1 MPNQNQ
7 KNKILIVD
15 DDPMIARMYQE
26 KLSRDEFEVVLAFN
40 GEEGLEKAEKEKP
53 SLILLDIMMPKM
65 NGYEML
71 KLLRAKEEISSIPV
85 IILSSLGA
93 DPELI
98 KKAKELDVIDIIDK
112 GGVSA
117 KEVVERVKVVLKEK

>member
-1 MPNQNQ
+1 MPN

-15 DDPMIARMYQE
+15 DDSMIARMYQE
-26 KLSRDEFEVVLAFN
+26 RFSRDGFEVILAFN

-53 SLILLDIMMPKM
+53 DIILLDIMMPKM

-71 KLLRAKEEISSIPV
+71 KILREKEEISSIPV

-93 DPELI
+93 DQELI
-98 KKAKELDVIDIIDK
+98 EKAKELGVVDIIDK
-112 GGVSA
+112 GGVPA
-117 KEVVERVKVVLKEK
+117 KEIVKRIKAVLEKK

>member
-1 MPNQNQ
+1 MLNQ
-7 KNKILIVD
+7 KKILIID

-26 KLSRDEFEVVLAFN
+26 RFSRDGFEVVLAFN

-53 SLILLDIMMPKM
+53 DIILLDMMMPKM

-71 KLLRAKEEISSIPV
+71 KALREKKEITSIPV

-98 KKAKELDVIDIIDK
+98 EKSKQLDVVDVIDK
-112 GGVSA
+112 AAVPA
-117 KEVVERVKVVLKEK
+117 KEVIERVKAVLEKR

>member
-1 MPNQNQ
+1 MLNQ
-7 KNKILIVD
+7 KKILIID

-26 KLSRDEFEVVLAFN
+26 RFSRDGFEVVLAFN
-40 GEEGLEKAEKEKP
+40 GKEGLEKAEKEKP
-53 SLILLDIMMPKM
+53 DIILLDMMMPKM

-71 KLLRAKEEISSIPV
+71 KALREKEEVTSIPV

-98 KKAKELDVIDIIDK
+98 EKSKQLGVVDTIDK
-112 GGVSA
+112 AAVPA
-117 KEVVERVKVVLKEK
+117 KEVIERVKAVLEKR

>member
-1 MPNQNQ
+1 MPNQD
-7 KNKILIVD
+7 KILIVD

-26 KLSRDEFEVVLAFN
+26 RFSRDGFEVILAFN

-53 SLILLDIMMPKM
+53 AIILLDIMMPKM

-71 KLLRAKEEISSIPV
+71 KILKEKEEIASIPV

-93 DPELI
+93 DLELI
-98 KKAKELDVIDIIDK
+98 EKAKELGVVDVIDK
-112 GGVSA
+112 AAVSS
-117 KEVVERVKVVLKEK
+117 KEVIEKIKVVLEKK